1 MRGTAAGYTL
11 GMVGFD
17 PDDMIRPAKLTSP
30 RRRCCFWLAL
40 LFLLPA
46 AGHGDEVA
54 GRPVITHPARLFAL
68 PAAEKNRPQPLH
80 IEGRVDYFDPRFR
93 MVWIERGGLA
103 TYLLLD
109 ADPPPLHI
117 GDYVD
122 IEGEIIPNQGLSGS
136 RVKVRVITPHAPATP
151 LDTRGRINDLEAFHG
166 RIVNVEGYVDSQ
178 QLDDPEHVRLAIIVE
193 NRPVICWFRP
203 DDPARLPAWA
213 GHFVRVTGLY
223 SRRFDPTQ
231 TASTIEI
238 WAASQAAIKG
248 EGAIADSP
256 RFERSRSRIDRLWR
270 TLPGT
275 EVMVRGTLVSHRVG
289 RAMILRDDTGQVE
302 IRSIQQQRLPV
313 GAEVEAIGHVAI
325 YSGQWVVDQALYRP
339 AGPGAEAVKP
349 PRATLRTVAEVRALS
364 ASEAAQGQP
373 VDVRGVV
380 IWALP
385 GRDFLFL
392 QDSTGSVRVRYDPA
406 RTGELRYDK
415 FIEVKGVTRAEP
427 FSPAVEL
434 DSFTDL
440 GSLSHPAARPIT
452 LEEAMTGKEQGQWVE
467 LRGFLKGVET
477 RGDWRWLH
485 VTTPAGPFSAHLQTT
500 AGFIAN
506 PGSLVT
512 VRGICENTADA
523 AGRVAGVMLRVP
535 FLTDLAVE
543 EEAPADFFDL
553 PRRTIGDLGQLSSSG
568 GLRRVRIGGSVL
580 DAEAD
585 GSLYVQEGNAAVL
598 VLGGEKPA
606 LAPGDQIE
614 AVGVLGREGLRPVL
628 REAAWRKTGAGR
640 TPEPLELAD
649 PAQPPMADDG
659 RLVRVRGTL
668 IGSLVRAAD
677 TRLTLQNG
685 DTTFEAFLPRGN
697 GDAPARYQTGSG
709 LELTG
714 VCRLRF
720 DDSRRLQGAEIR
732 LRGPGDIAVFRAP
745 QFWTARRA
753 LVMVGVLGGA
763 TILGLAWIAALHRQV
778 RRQTEQIRAQL
789 ERQAALEAEVQRAAR
804 LESLGLLAG
813 GIAHD
818 FNNALTGI
826 MGYTSIAM
834 LEPAAMA
841 AAGDCLKEIDRGARR
856 ARELTQQLLTFAKGG
871 DPVRGPVALPA
882 LVQECAEA
890 VLPRSKV
897 RYDCVAPSDL
907 WPVHADR
914 AQLAQVLAHLLQNA
928 VQAMPRGGDLQV
940 ELANEQLAAGAH
952 SGVAGGPYVR
962 ITVTDNGEGIS
973 AENLPRIFEPYFT
986 TRHAGGM
993 GLATVYSIVK
1003 KHGGGID
1010 VRSTVGRGST
1020 FCLWLPSTAG
1030 APIAAASAATA
1041 PAASGPVRVLLMD
1054 DEETIRV
1061 LAARVLQQLGLEVTA
1076 VADGRAALEEF
1087 DRAAAAARPYGL
1099 VILDL
1104 TIPGGMGGKE
1114 TIAELRRRAGDFV
1127 AIVSSGYSSD
1137 PVMANHRDYGFQA
1150 VVPKPYNVSQLI
1162 ETVERLLPGAIPAR
1176 ARP

>member
-1 MRGTAAGYTL
+1 MS
-11 GMVGFD
+11 
-17 PDDMIRPAKLTSP
+17 PSP
-30 RRRCCFWLAL
+30 RRRRCFWLAL
-40 LFLLPA
+40 LLLLPA
-46 AGHGDEVA
+46 PGWAAGDA
-54 GRPVITHPARLFAL
+54 PRPVITHPARLFEL

-80 IEGRVDYFDPRFR
+80 IEGRIDYFDPRFR
-93 MVWIERGGLA
+93 MVWIERRNVA

-122 IEGEIIPNQGLSGS
+122 IEGEIVPNKGLSAS
-136 RVKVRVITPHAPATP
+136 EVKVRVITPNAPVAP
-151 LDTRGRINDLEAFHG
+151 LDTRGRINDLAVFHG
-166 RIVNVEGYVDSQ
+166 RIVTIEGYVDSQ
-178 QLDDPEHVRLAIIVE
+178 QLIDPDHIRMIVIVE
-193 NRPVICWFRP
+193 NRPVICWIRP
-203 DDPARLPAWA
+203 DNPAQVPEWTGR
-213 GHFVRVTGLY
+213 FVRVTGLY

-238 WAASQAAIKG
+238 WGANQAVVQVTG
-248 EGAIADSP
+248 TMQDSP
-256 RFERSRSRIDRLWR
+256 LFARSRTRVDQVWR
-270 TLPGT
+270 APLGT
-275 EVMVRGTLVSHRVG
+275 EVLMRGTLVSHRVG
-289 RAMILRDDTGQVE
+289 TALILRDATGLVE
-302 IRSIQQQRLPV
+302 VRSIQQQRLPV
-313 GAEVEAIGHVAI
+313 GTEVEAVGQVAN

-339 AGPGAEAVKP
+339 VGASASTPYTPE
-349 PRATLRTVAEVRALS
+349 ATLRTIAQVRELS
-364 ASEAAQGQP
+364 ASEAAQGQR
-373 VDVRGVV
+373 VILRGVV

-385 GRDFLFL
+385 DRDFLFL
-392 QDSTGSVRVRYDPA
+392 QDYTGSVRVRYDPA

-415 FIEVKGVTRAEP
+415 FIEVKGTTRAEP

-434 DSFTDL
+434 ESFTDL
-440 GSLSHPAARPIT
+440 GSLSEPTARPIT
-452 LEEAMTGKEQGQWVE
+452 LDEAMTGKEQGQWVE
-467 LRGFLKGVET
+467 LRGFLKKVEAKD
-477 RGDWRWLH
+477 DWRWLH
-485 VTTPAGPFSAHLQTT
+485 ITTPAGTFSAQLQST
-500 AGFIAN
+500 ASFIAN

-512 VRGICENTADA
+512 VRGVCENIPDA

-535 FLTDLAVE
+535 YLSDITIE

-553 PRRTIGDLGQLSSSG
+553 PRRAIRDLGQLSSGG
-568 GLRRVRIGGSVL
+568 GLRRVRIAGGVL
-580 DAEAD
+580 DAEPD
-585 GSLYVQEGNAAVL
+585 GSLYVQDSDAAVL

-606 LAPGDQIE
+606 LVPGDQIE
-614 AVGVLGREGLRPVL
+614 AVGVLGREGLRTVL
-628 REAAWRKTGAGR
+628 REAAWRKTGAG
-640 TPEPLELAD
+640 PIPAPLELAD
-649 PAQPPMADDG
+649 PAQPPMGDDG

-668 IGSLVRAAD
+668 IGSLVRPAD

-697 GDAPARYQTGSG
+697 GDAPTRYEVGSG

-732 LRGPGDIAVFRAP
+732 LRGPGDVAIFRAP
-745 QFWTARRA
+745 QFWTIRRA
-753 LVMVGVLGGA
+753 LVVAALLGGVTVLGM
-763 TILGLAWIAALHRQV
+763 AWIAALRRQV
-778 RRQTEQIRAQL
+778 GRQTEQIRAQL
-789 ERQAALEAEVQRAAR
+789 QRQAALEAEVQRAAR

-834 LEPAAMA
+834 LDPTAMA

-871 DPVRGPVALPA
+871 DPVRGPVTLPTV
-882 LVQECAEA
+882 VQECADA

-907 WPVHADR
+907 WQVHADR

-940 ELANEQLAAGAH
+940 ELANEHLQPGARP
-952 SGVAGGPYVR
+952 GLAGGPYVR
-962 ITVTDNGEGIS
+962 INVTDNGEGIS

-986 TRHAGGM
+986 TRKAGGM

-1003 KHGGGID
+1003 KHEGCID
-1010 VRSTVGRGST
+1010 VDSTTGHGST
-1020 FCLWLPSTAG
+1020 FRVWLPAE
-1030 APIAAASAATA
+1030 APSMAAAAA
-1041 PAASGPVRVLLMD
+1041 PAATSSTGNGPVRVLLMD
-1054 DEETIRV
+1054 DEETIRI
-1061 LAARVLQQLGLEVTA
+1061 LAARVLQQVGLEVTT
-1076 VADGRAALEEF
+1076 VADGQAAVQEF

-1104 TIPGGMGGKE
+1104 TVPGGMGGKD
-1114 TIAELRRRAGDFV
+1114 TIAELRRRDTDFL

-1137 PVMANHRDYGFQA
+1137 PVMAHHREYGFQA
-1150 VVPKPYNVSQLI
+1150 VVPKPYNVTQLI
-1162 ETVERLLPGAIPAR
+1162 ETVERLLPGAMPAR
-1176 ARP
+1176 ARA